1 MANTAFT
8 QAKSYDEGVRKP
20 SAINTH
26 ISITCIKGPWQYTI
40 TIMMVLRNTIMSI
53 AFLQIEIKIN
63 LERSIGTYN
72 TEQEIIL
79 RYSI

>member
-1 MANTAFT
+1 MRAYENLALYIRTL
-8 QAKSYDEGVRKP
+8 
-20 SAINTH
+20 IN
-26 ISITCIKGPWQYTI
+26 ISITCINGPWQYTI
-40 TIMMVLRNTIMSI
+40 TILMVLRNTIMSF
-53 AFLQIEIKIN
+53 AFLKIEIKIN